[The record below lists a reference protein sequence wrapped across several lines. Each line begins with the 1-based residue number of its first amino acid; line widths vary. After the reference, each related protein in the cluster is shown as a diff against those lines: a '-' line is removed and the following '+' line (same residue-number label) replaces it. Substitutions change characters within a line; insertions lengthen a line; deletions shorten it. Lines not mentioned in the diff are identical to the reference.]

1 MKPLME
7 ILMIAIHE
15 CYKEGEISD
24 STFDMVEN
32 EIGSDNA
39 NEFLKKH
46 EVFIEWAA
54 EQMESFRD
62 KLVEAYIRG
71 IQLSM
76 KEIHEITALEP
87 KTEP

>member
-7 ILMIAIHE
+7 ILMMAVRE

-24 STFDMVEN
+24 STFNMVEN

-46 EVFIEWAA
+46 ETFIEWAA

-71 IQLSM
+71 LSVA
-76 KEIHEITALEP
+76 KSTIHEIVTLEP

>member
-1 MKPLME
+1 MM
-7 ILMIAIHE
+7 AIHE
-15 CYKEGEISD
+15 CYKEGEISN

-62 KLVEAYIRG
+62 KLVEAYTRG
-71 IQLSM
+71 LSVA
-76 KEIHEITALEP
+76 KSTIHEIVTLEP